1 MKYDFD
7 ESVERRGTG
16 CVKWDALPPCPVE
29 HSLQPENHNDIIPL
43 WVADMDFAVAP
54 AIQEAIR
61 ERAAHPVFG
70 YAHVQDD
77 YYDAVIDWFRR
88 RHHWTISRESILYTT
103 GVVPAMS
110 VVIKALARPG
120 ERVLFL
126 SPDYNCFFSSIR
138 NNGCLL
144 GETPLVWNET
154 VGRFEVDWTD
164 FEAQCADS
172 KTTLF
177 LLCNPH
183 NPTGRVWTRDELQRM
198 ADICHR
204 HRVQVVSDEI
214 HCELVMPG
222 HVFTPMALID
232 ADAVVMNSPSKSFNI
247 AGLTMANIICSDPDK
262 RALIDRAIN
271 INEVCD
277 VNVFGPV
284 AVKAAYNGGEEWLDA
299 LNCYLFDNYK
309 TLYRYFD
316 QHLPSLRVMPLEGT
330 YLVWVD
336 CRGLSTDVDTLC
348 NRLLSEG
355 GVWVNP
361 GTMYGSET
369 GKGFIRI
376 NIACPRTQLMEG
388 LRRIRKV
395 IETQER

>member
-1 MKYDFD
+1 MYDFD
-7 ESVERRGTG
+7 KIINRRGSN
-16 CVKWDALPPCPVE
+16 CCKWDEPQEEGV
-29 HSLQPENHNDIIPL
+29 IPL
-43 WVADMDFAVAP
+43 WIADMDFEAAP
-54 AIQEAIR
+54 AIIEALRRRVDHGI
-61 ERAAHPVFG
+61 FG
-70 YAHVQDD
+70 YERVPES
-77 YYDAVIDWFRR
+77 YYQAVIDWFSR
-88 RHHWTISRESILYTT
+88 RHQWTIERDWILYTI
-103 GVVPAMS
+103 GVVPGIS
-110 VVIKALARPG
+110 CVLKALTLPG
-120 ERVLFL
+120 EKVLVQT
-126 SPDYNCFFSSIR
+126 PVYNCFFSSIA
-138 NNGCLL
+138 NTGCLV
-144 GETPLVWNET
+144 EESPLRRQGDT
-154 VGRFEVDWTD
+154 YAIDFDD
-164 FEAQCADS
+164 FERRCADERV
-172 KTTLF
+172 TVF

-183 NPTGRVWTRDELQRM
+183 NPSGRVWTPDELARM
-198 ADICHR
+198 NDICLR
-204 HRVQVVSDEI
+204 HDVRVVADEI

-222 HVFTPMALID
+222 HVFTPMALVD

-247 AGLTMANIICSDPDK
+247 AGLTMANIICSDPDR

-284 AVKAAYNGGEEWLDA
+284 AVKAAYNGAEEWLDA
-299 LNCYLFDNYK
+299 LNRYLHDNYK
-309 TLYRYFD
+309 ALARYFD
-316 QHLPSLRVMPLEGT
+316 QHLPALRVMPLEGT

-388 LRRIRKV
+388 LLRIRKV